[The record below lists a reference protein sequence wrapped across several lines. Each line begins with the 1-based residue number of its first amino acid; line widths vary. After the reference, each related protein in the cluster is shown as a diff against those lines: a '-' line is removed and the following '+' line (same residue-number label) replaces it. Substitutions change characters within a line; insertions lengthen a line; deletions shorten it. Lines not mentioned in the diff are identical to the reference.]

1 MPCLEL
7 TAHALHCPER
17 ASARP
22 SPQGLSFAES
32 GPAGAGEVLH
42 IMWYMPYLM
51 QAPPSPAP
59 VDLSSPGGE
68 GPSGAVCSYFRRL
81 S

>member
-7 TAHALHCPER
+7 TAHALYCLER

-22 SPQGLSFAES
+22 SHQGLYFAES
-32 GPAGAGEVLH
+32 GPAGAGEVLYT
-42 IMWYMPYLM
+42 MWYMPYLM

-59 VDLSSPGGE
+59 VNLSSPGGA
-68 GPSGAVCSYFRRL
+68 GPSGAVCSYFRLL